1 MTEAD
6 ALGVSKAA
14 VSAWL
19 SQLTSWLCLKKANH
33 AGLDTPKARSKTVHR
48 CGESAQADARATG
61 TPPPGDGA
69 KSSREARAAKLAA
82 KKEEEAAKKA
92 EAWIC
97 CELCI

>member
-48 CGESAQADARATG
+48 CGESAQADAPARRRREEQNKRPG
-61 TPPPGDGA
+61 QPSSQQKKKKKPPR
-69 KSSREARAAKLAA
+69 KQTQV
-82 KKEEEAAKKA
+82 
-92 EAWIC
+92 
-97 CELCI
+97 